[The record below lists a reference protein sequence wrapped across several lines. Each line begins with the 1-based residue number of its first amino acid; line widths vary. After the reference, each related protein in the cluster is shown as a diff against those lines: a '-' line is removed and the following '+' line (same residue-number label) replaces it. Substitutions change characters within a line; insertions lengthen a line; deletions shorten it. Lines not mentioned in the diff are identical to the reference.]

1 MVSRVWL
8 WKSESFL
15 RVPRLE
21 AINVCGGGL
30 VSWSDVVVTITH
42 CLGSS
47 LSETDGDSVVP
58 TGVTPQSEDSV
69 VNTSFVM
76 SIERSIGDALSL
88 VCQAEFSAISRCVLT
103 QVVSNSHTLFSDCSI
118 AEILKAVADFNAIV
132 SILAPLNVVDSS
144 GILTGL

>member
-1 MVSRVWL
+1 LVSRVWL

-30 VSWSDVVVTITH
+30 VSWSDVVITITH
-42 CLGSS
+42 CCGSS
-47 LSETDGDSVVP
+47 LSETDGDGVVP

-69 VNTSFVM
+69 VNISFVM

-118 AEILKAVADFNAIV
+118 AEILKAVADFNAIK

-144 GILTGL
+144 RILTGL